1 MQSQEKPD
9 PTNPSELPG
18 GDNKRLILEDFIPYR
33 LSVLSNTVS
42 RTIARLYSDQFD
54 ITILEWRVM
63 AVIGSFGPMSAN
75 EICQNTEMDKVQVSR
90 ATTKLIESGRLARK
104 EDETDRRRFVLS
116 LTAGGR
122 QTYDEI
128 VPIAKRS
135 ERRLLD
141 VLTSEETQ
149 RLSILLSKLQI
160 GATRLN
166 EVDGS

>member
-75 EICQNTEMDKVQVSR
+75 EICQNTEMDKLQVSR

-104 EDETDRRRFVLS
+104 EDETDRRRFV
-116 LTAGGR
+116 
-122 QTYDEI
+122 
-128 VPIAKRS
+128 
-135 ERRLLD
+135 
-141 VLTSEETQ
+141 
-149 RLSILLSKLQI
+149 
-160 GATRLN
+160 
-166 EVDGS
+166 